1 MKPNYLTVLFLFCCF
16 LIQRTAS
23 AQSSQ
28 ATIMGIVTDEIKK
41 PIPGASVSIRNES
54 TGFSTSTT
62 TNPQGEYTFKQLP
75 LGGPYTVNVTYMGYG
90 TQKKTGYMLNLGDVQ
105 KISNQLESSSQELQ
119 MVEIKGSGIRNAIPN
134 MGASTTISA
143 VNITKLPVN
152 GRSYTSLMDLSPLSR
167 GGSISGQLATST
179 NYTID
184 GMTAKNPTFSGTA
197 APGAPYSISIEAVRE
212 FKIVTNQ
219 YDVTYGRSGG
229 GSITT
234 ATKSGTNTYSG
245 SAFGFGRAGSLSSP
259 WDIRGARRKNEF
271 STYQYGFSLGGPIIK
286 DKAHFF
292 VAVDHQRDARP
303 LQIADIQSPED
314 EKRLK
319 VTQSTLDQ
327 FLAIAR
333 SKYGVANT
341 PQFGSFDKRERTE
354 AIFARVDWQLNAKNL
369 LTVSDNF
376 IYDFNP
382 LNIGDNTAIN
392 LYEVYGNNRTKS
404 NSTLATLR
412 STISPKLTNEAKL
425 QYLTSS
431 FESLTGKEVPGANI
445 PRAIVQNVV
454 SKIDGKDVY
463 TDIQL
468 GGQRYAPE
476 YFFSNV
482 VQATDNL
489 YYNTDKIN
497 FTFGADLMYTHLYSR
512 YGSELNGRFYFTGMD
527 AFNNMTPYRYA
538 REIPIVDDPTVRQNY
553 LNTALYAQMQT
564 KLAPGLDM
572 MAGIRA
578 DYTNYLDKPVF
589 NQIVFDDLGLRS
601 DHSLTTFQIQP
612 RIQFTWDVN
621 ERQKD
626 IIKFGAGIF
635 GSDIL
640 NYTMINNMVFDGT
653 KMTAIDYSGTNGIYS
668 GPIPNFPAYRDNPA
682 SAPGLDLFN
691 DPKYSK
697 LSTINLNRED
707 VRIPVLYKANFS
719 YNRILSDR
727 LRLGVSVYAS
737 LARNNYMYTD
747 ANMVDQPFFT
757 LANEGNRGVY
767 VPASSIKTSNGAT
780 DWTLGRK
787 TDRVGR
793 VLALNSEG
801 KVNQFA
807 VVLDG
812 TFRYFND
819 GELSFSYTRNDTRD
833 NTSYNGNVANTATL
847 GLFVKD
853 DPRDLSKMTASDN
866 QFKNKIVLYGTLPT
880 FYGVS
885 VGIRYSG
892 IGGSR
897 YSMIVS
903 GNVNGDFV
911 GTNDLAYVFNP
922 NDASVPAAVRTNLQ
936 AILDNPLVSKSFK
949 KYLSNSIGQVAERN
963 GGENAF
969 YGQWDIRV
977 AKRFKLSGKQY
988 IELSGDLF
996 NVANVIKRKW
1006 GVIETLGTQAIY
1018 VTTGFDPATKTY
1030 KYAVN
1035 PNAGI
1040 VTPSGNP
1047 YQAQLGLR
1055 YGF

>member
-1 MKPNYLTVLFLFCCF
+1 
-16 LIQRTAS
+16 
-23 AQSSQ
+23 
-28 ATIMGIVTDEIKK
+28 MGVITDEHQK
-41 PIPGASVSIRNES
+41 PVPGASIIVKNES
-54 TGFSTSTT
+54 TGFTTGTT
-62 TNPQGEYTFKQLP
+62 TTQNGDYTFKQLP
-75 LGGPYTVNVTYMGYG
+75 LGGPYSLNVSYMGLG
-90 TQKKTGYMLNLGDVQ
+90 AEKRTGYTLNLSDVL
-105 KISNQLESSSQELQ
+105 KVNITLKSSSNELNTI
-119 MVEIKGSGIRNAIPN
+119 EIRGAGVKNSIPN
-134 MGASTTISA
+134 LGAATTISA
-143 VNITKLPVN
+143 KDITKLPVN
-152 GRSYTSLMDLSPLSR
+152 GRNFTSLSDLSPLSK

-179 NYTID
+179 NFSID
-184 GMTAKNPTFSGTA
+184 GMTAKNPTFGGTA
-197 APGAPYSISIEAVRE
+197 TPGAPYSISIEAVRE
-212 FKIVTNQ
+212 FKVVTNQ

-229 GSITT
+229 GAITT
-234 ATKSGTNTYSG
+234 ATKSGTNTFSG
-245 SAFGFGRAGSLSSP
+245 SAFTFGRAGFLSSP

-286 DKAHFF
+286 DKAQFF
-292 VAVDHQRDARP
+292 VAVDHQRDSRP
-303 LQIADIQSPED
+303 LQIADIQSAAD

-327 FLAIAR
+327 FLDIAR

-354 AIFARVDWQLNAKNL
+354 AIFARIDWQLNNKSL
-369 LTVSDNF
+369 LTVSNNF

-392 LYEVYGNNRTKS
+392 LYEVYGDNRTKS
-404 NSTLATLR
+404 NSTLASLR
-412 STISPKLTNEAKL
+412 TTISPKLTNEAKI

-431 FESLTGKEVPGANI
+431 FESLTGKQVPGANI

-476 YFFSNV
+476 FFFSNV
-482 VQATDNL
+482 LQATDNL

-527 AFNNMTPYRYA
+527 AFNSMTPYRYA
-538 REIPIVDDPTVRQNY
+538 REIPLVDDPSVRQNY

-578 DYTNYLDKPVF
+578 DYTNYLDKPKF
-589 NQIVFDDLGLRS
+589 NQIVSDDLGLRS

-612 RIQFTWDVN
+612 RIQFTWDIG

-626 IIKFGAGIF
+626 IIKLGGGIF

-653 KMTAIDYSGTNGIYS
+653 KMTAVDYVGANG
-668 GPIPNFPAYRDNPA
+668 PVPNFPGYRNNPA

-707 VRIPVLYKANFS
+707 VKIPVLYKANFS

-727 LRLGVSVYAS
+727 FRLGVSVYAS
-737 LARNNYMYTD
+737 FARNNYMYTD
-747 ANMVDQPFFT
+747 ANMVDQPFFR
-757 LANEGNRGVY
+757 LANEGNRGVF
-767 VPASSIKTSNGAT
+767 VPANTIKTANGAT

-787 TDRVGR
+787 TNRVGR
-793 VLALNSEG
+793 VLALNSDG

-807 VVLDG
+807 FVFDG
-812 TFRYFND
+812 TYKYYKD
-819 GELSFSYTRNDTRD
+819 GEFSFSYTRNDTKD

-847 GLFVKD
+847 ALPVKD
-853 DPRDLSKMTASDN
+853 DPRDLSRMSASDN
-866 QFKNKIVLYGTLPT
+866 QFRNKIVLYGTLPT

-885 VGIRYSG
+885 VGVRYSG

-922 NDASVPAAVRTNLQ
+922 NDASVPAAIRTNIQ

-949 KYLSNSIGQVAERN
+949 KYLNKSMGQIAERN
-963 GGENAF
+963 GGVNDF

-977 AKRFKLSGKQY
+977 AKRFKFTNKQY
-988 IELSGDLF
+988 LEVSGDLF
-996 NVANVIKRKW
+996 NVANIIKRKW
-1006 GVIETLGTQAIY
+1006 GVTETLGTQAIY
-1018 VTTGFDPATKTY
+1018 VTTGFDAVTNTY

-1047 YQAQLGLR
+1047 YQAQFGLR

>member
-1 MKPNYLTVLFLFCCF
+1 MKQNYFRLFLILCCF
-16 LIQRTAS
+16 LIQRTAT

-28 ATIMGIVTDEIKK
+28 ATIMGVITDENQK
-41 PIPGASVSIRNES
+41 PVPGASVIVKNES
-54 TGFSTSTT
+54 TGFTTGTT
-62 TNPQGEYTFKQLP
+62 TTQNGDYTFKQLP
-75 LGGPYTVNVTYMGYG
+75 LGGPYSLNVSFMGLG
-90 TQKKTGYMLNLGDVQ
+90 AEKRTGYTLNLADVLRVNITL
-105 KISNQLESSSQELQ
+105 KSSSNELNTI
-119 MVEIKGSGIRNAIPN
+119 EIKGTGVKNSIPN
-134 MGASTTISA
+134 LGAATTISA
-143 VNITKLPVN
+143 KDITKLPVN
-152 GRSYTSLMDLSPLSR
+152 GRNFTSLSDLSPLSK

-179 NYTID
+179 NFSID
-184 GMTAKNPTFSGTA
+184 GMTAKNPTFGGTA
-197 APGAPYSISIEAVRE
+197 TPGAPYSISIEAVRE
-212 FKIVTNQ
+212 FKVVTNQ

-229 GSITT
+229 GAITT
-234 ATKSGTNTYSG
+234 ATKSGTNTFSG
-245 SAFGFGRAGSLSSP
+245 SAFTFGRAGFLSSP

-286 DKAHFF
+286 DKAQFF
-292 VAVDHQRDARP
+292 VAVDHQRDSRP
-303 LQIADIQSPED
+303 LQIADIQSAAD

-327 FLAIAR
+327 FLDIAR

-354 AIFARVDWQLNAKNL
+354 AIFARIDWQLNNKSL
-369 LTVSDNF
+369 LTVSNNF

-392 LYEVYGNNRTKS
+392 LYEVYGDNRTKS
-404 NSTLATLR
+404 NSTLASLR
-412 STISPKLTNEAKL
+412 TTISPKLTNEAKI

-431 FESLTGKEVPGANI
+431 FESLTGKQVPGANI

-476 YFFSNV
+476 FFFSNV
-482 VQATDNL
+482 LQATDNL

-527 AFNNMTPYRYA
+527 AFNSMTPYRYA
-538 REIPIVDDPTVRQNY
+538 REIPLVADPSVRQNY

-578 DYTNYLDKPVF
+578 DYTNYLDKPAF
-589 NQIVFDDLGLRS
+589 NQIVSDDLGLRS

-612 RIQFTWDVN
+612 RIQFTWDIG

-626 IIKFGAGIF
+626 IIKLGGGIF

-653 KMTAIDYSGTNGIYS
+653 KMTAVDYVGANG
-668 GPIPNFPAYRDNPA
+668 PVPNFPGYRNNPA

-707 VRIPVLYKANFS
+707 VKIPVLYKANFS

-727 LRLGVSVYAS
+727 FRLGVTVYAS
-737 LARNNYMYTD
+737 FARNNYMYTD
-747 ANMVDQPFFT
+747 ANMVDQPFFR
-757 LANEGNRGVY
+757 LANEGNRGVF
-767 VPASSIKTSNGAT
+767 VPASTIKTANGAT

-787 TDRVGR
+787 TNRVGR
-793 VLALNSEG
+793 VLALNSDG
-801 KVNQFA
+801 RVNQFA
-807 VVLDG
+807 FVFDG
-812 TFRYFND
+812 TYKYYKD
-819 GELSFSYTRNDTRD
+819 GEFSFSYTRNDTKD

-847 GLFVKD
+847 ALPVKD
-853 DPRDLSKMTASDN
+853 DPRDLSKMSASDN
-866 QFKNKIVLYGTLPT
+866 QFRNKIVLYGTLPT

-922 NDASVPAAVRTNLQ
+922 NDASVPAAIRTNIQ
-936 AILDNPLVSKSFK
+936 AILDNPLVSNSFK
-949 KYLSNSIGQVAERN
+949 KYLNKSMGQIAERN
-963 GGENAF
+963 GGVNDF

-977 AKRFKLSGKQY
+977 AKRFKFTNKQY
-988 IELSGDLF
+988 LEISGDLF
-996 NVANVIKRKW
+996 NVANIIKRKW
-1006 GVIETLGTQAIY
+1006 GVTETLGTQAIY
-1018 VTTGFDPATKTY
+1018 VTTGFDPATNTY

-1047 YQAQLGLR
+1047 YQAQFGLR